1 MNDKKAKLLRK
12 SVYGDMDYRERVY
25 ETLKSGQI
33 INKEIPLRSVYQR
46 TKRLYNEKHKA

>member
-12 SVYGDMDYRERVY
+12 TVYGNMDYRPRTY
-25 ETLKSGQI
+25 ETLDSGQI
-33 INKEIPLRSVYQR
+33 INREISLRSAYQR